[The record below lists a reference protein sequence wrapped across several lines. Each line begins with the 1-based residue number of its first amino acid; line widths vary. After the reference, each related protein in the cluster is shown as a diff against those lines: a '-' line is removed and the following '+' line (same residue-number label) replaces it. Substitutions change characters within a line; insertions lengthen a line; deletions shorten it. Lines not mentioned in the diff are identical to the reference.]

1 MREPGTGLSEIS
13 VEEFEEMIE
22 NHDDFLVV
30 DVRDPG
36 EFERGHIPGAIL
48 IPLAAL
54 EDAAAD
60 KLSGARQK
68 KLVLCSQHGTR
79 SAVAAGNLMQR
90 GFDNVYSLAGG
101 IDRWQ
106 ALGFALVT
114 K

>member
-1 MREPGTGLSEIS
+1 MRESGTGLHSIS

-54 EDAAAD
+54 EGAAAD
-60 KLSGARQK
+60 KLSDARQK
-68 KLVLCSQHGTR
+68 TLVVCSQCGTR
-79 SAVAAGNLMQR
+79 SAVAAGNLMQK

-106 ALGFALVT
+106 AQGLALVT
-114 K
+114 E